1 MSDKTIKIVKIID
14 ETTFVLNAG
23 KNDGINKGTK
33 FKIIDSEPEQI
44 TDPDT
49 KQIIGYLDNSK
60 GIIEADVVQE
70 KMTIARTRLHKKLNK
85 SPIYDAMSAFQ
96 SYETSYREELNVDET
111 QITGGYNKSNNPVSI
126 GDKVIILSD
135 PS

>member
-1 MSDKTIKIVKIID
+1 MTDKTIKIVKIIN

-23 KNDGINKGTK
+23 KNDGIKGGME
-33 FKIIDSEPEQI
+33 FKIMDSESEPI

-49 KQIIGYLDNSK
+49 NQIIGYLDSSK
-60 GIIEADVVQE
+60 GIIEAEVVQE
-70 KMTIARTRLHKKLNK
+70 KMTIARTKLHKKVNR

-111 QITGGYNKSNNPVSI
+111 QITGGYNRSNNPVSI
-126 GDKVIILSD
+126 GDVVVILSD

>member
-1 MSDKTIKIVKIID
+1 MTDKTIKIVKIIN

-23 KNDGINKGTK
+23 KNDGIERGME
-33 FKIIDSEPEQI
+33 FKIMDSESEPI

-49 KQIIGYLDNSK
+49 NQIIGYLDSSK
-60 GIIEADVVQE
+60 GIIEAEVVQE
-70 KMTIARTRLHKKLNK
+70 KMTIARTKLHTKVNR

-126 GDKVIILSD
+126 GDVVVILSD